1 MMRFN
6 VITTFK
12 NVDQDIIDID
22 LPTSYYSEEEKFVK
36 TIFDCLNK
44 EDIRELVK
52 FSICQFANNQTEAL
66 KWLDQRDGKIYFNYY
81 ENDVDDTRRWHNFRI
96 DYLQDRVRE

>member
-6 VITTFK
+6 VIATFE

-66 KWLDQRDGKIYFNYY
+66 NWLDQRDGKIYFNYY
-81 ENDVDDTRRWHNFRI
+81 ENDDDDTRRWHNFRI
-96 DYLQDRVRE
+96 DYLQDRIRE